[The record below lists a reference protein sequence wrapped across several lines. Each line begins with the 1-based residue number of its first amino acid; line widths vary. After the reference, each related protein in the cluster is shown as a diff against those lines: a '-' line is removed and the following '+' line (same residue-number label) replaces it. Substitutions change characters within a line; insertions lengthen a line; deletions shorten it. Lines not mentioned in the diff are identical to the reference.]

1 MLIGPHTL
9 SSPMKALLCTQF
21 GPIDD
26 LTVVDT
32 PSPALAPGKV
42 LIDVKA
48 ASLNFP
54 DALMVQGL
62 YQIKP
67 PTPFV
72 PGAEYAGVVNAVGE
86 GVSHVKPGD
95 RVMAFTGWGGF
106 AEQAVADAMRVTPMP
121 PAMSFEQGA
130 SFVLTYATSHHA
142 LKDVAKLQAGETLL
156 VLGASG
162 GVGTSAIQLA
172 KITGATV
179 IAAASSDEKLALC
192 QSLGAD
198 HLINYSHD
206 DWRDQVN
213 ALVGKKG
220 VDVVYDAVGGPYAEP
235 AVRSLG
241 WRGRYLVVG
250 FAAGDIPKIPLN
262 LALLKERQILG
273 VYWGD
278 SVAANPKG
286 HLANMRELG
295 EWFAAGKIA
304 PSITES
310 VALDGA
316 KDALTRMASRQAM
329 GKIVVKP

>member
-1 MLIGPHTL
+1 
-9 SSPMKALLCTQF
+9 MKALFCQQF
-21 GPIDD
+21 GPIEN
-26 LTVVDT
+26 LVVT
-32 PSPALAPGKV
+32 EVPAPSLAPGKV

-62 YQIKP
+62 YQVKP

-72 PGAEYAGVVNAVGE
+72 PGAEYAGVVAAVGE
-86 GVSHVKPGD
+86 GVTHVKAGD
-95 RVMAFTGWGGF
+95 HVMAFTGWGGF
-106 AEQAVADAMRVTPMP
+106 AEQAVADAMRVSPMP
-121 PAMSFEQGA
+121 PTMSFAQGA

-156 VLGASG
+156 ILGASG

-179 IAAASSDEKLALC
+179 IAAASSDDKLALC
-192 QSLGAD
+192 KSLGAD
-198 HLINYSHD
+198 HLVNYSHD
-206 DWRDQVN
+206 DWRDQLN
-213 ALVGKKG
+213 AIVGKKG

-235 AVRSLG
+235 ALRSLG

-278 SVAANPKG
+278 SVAANPRG

-310 VALDGA
+310 VGLDGA
-316 KDALTRMASRQAM
+316 RDALTRMASRQAM
-329 GKIVVKP
+329 GKIVVTP

>member
-1 MLIGPHTL
+1 
-9 SSPMKALLCTQF
+9 MKALFCQQF
-21 GPIDD
+21 GPIEN
-26 LTVVDT
+26 LVVT
-32 PSPALAPGKV
+32 EVPAPSLAPGKV

-62 YQIKP
+62 YQVKP

-72 PGAEYAGVVNAVGE
+72 PGAEYAGVVAAVGE
-86 GVSHVKPGD
+86 GVTHVKAGD
-95 RVMAFTGWGGF
+95 HVMAFTGWGGF
-106 AEQAVADAMRVTPMP
+106 AEQAVADAMRVSPMP
-121 PAMSFEQGA
+121 PTMSFAQGA

-156 VLGASG
+156 ILGASG

-179 IAAASSDEKLALC
+179 IAAASSDDKLALC
-192 QSLGAD
+192 KSLGAD
-198 HLINYSHD
+198 HLVNYSHD
-206 DWRDQVN
+206 DWRDQLN
-213 ALVGKKG
+213 AIVGKKG

-235 AVRSLG
+235 ALRSLG

-310 VALDGA
+310 VGLDGA
-316 KDALTRMASRQAM
+316 RDALTRMASRQAM
-329 GKIVVKP
+329 GKIVVTP

>member
-1 MLIGPHTL
+1 
-9 SSPMKALLCTQF
+9 MKALFCQQF
-21 GPIDD
+21 GSIEN
-26 LTVVDT
+26 LVVT
-32 PSPALAPGKV
+32 EVPAPSLAPGKV

-62 YQIKP
+62 YQVKP

-72 PGAEYAGVVNAVGE
+72 PGAEYAGVVAAVGE
-86 GVSHVKPGD
+86 GVTHVKAGD
-95 RVMAFTGWGGF
+95 HVMAFTGWGGF
-106 AEQAVADAMRVTPMP
+106 AEQAVADAMRVSPMP
-121 PAMSFEQGA
+121 PTMSFAQGA

-156 VLGASG
+156 ILGASG

-179 IAAASSDEKLALC
+179 IAAASSDDKLALC
-192 QSLGAD
+192 KSLGAD
-198 HLINYSHD
+198 HLVNYSHD
-206 DWRDQVN
+206 DWRDQLN
-213 ALVGKKG
+213 AIVGKKG

-235 AVRSLG
+235 ALRSLG

-273 VYWGD
+273 GYWGD

-310 VALDGA
+310 VGLDGA
-316 KDALTRMASRQAM
+316 RDALTRMASRQAM
-329 GKIVVKP
+329 GKIVVTP

>member
-1 MLIGPHTL
+1 
-9 SSPMKALLCTQF
+9 MKALFCPQF
-21 GPIDD
+21 GPIED
-26 LTVVDT
+26 LVVTDV
-32 PSPALAPGKV
+32 PPPALAPGKV

-72 PGAEYAGVVNAVGE
+72 PGAEYAGVISAVGD
-86 GVSHVKPGD
+86 GVSHVKAGD

-106 AEQAVADAMRVTPMP
+106 AEQAVADAMRITPMP

-179 IAAASSDEKLALC
+179 IAAASSDGKLALC
-192 QSLGAD
+192 KSLGAD
-198 HLINYSHD
+198 HLVNYSHD
-206 DWRDQVN
+206 DWREQVN
-213 ALVGKKG
+213 AIVGKKG

-235 AVRSLG
+235 ALRSLG

-310 VALDGA
+310 IGLDGA
-316 KDALTRMASRQAM
+316 KDALKRMATRQAM